1 MTSTRIDRP
10 DRDVRKQGSP
20 STQHYSQTICPDA
33 RQPTL
38 TLTLSSGQA
47 QPPTGSLSAS

>member
-38 TLTLSSGQA
+38 TLTLF
-47 QPPTGSLSAS
+47 PVRLSRPQDR